1 MIRLCGITVLSVML
15 VGNISAQPR
24 LQTSA
29 SDSAAVTAVQSA
41 LKSRVEAWNRG
52 DLEGMMAGYWHSKQ
66 LTFISNSEETRGWE
80 RVLNRFREM
89 YQYGGNQ
96 MGKLGISYVE
106 PVHLLDPDTAYA
118 DGKWQRTMSDGK
130 ALHGTFTLIFRKFP
144 EGWLIVHEQMC
155 IE

>member
-1 MIRLCGITVLSVML
+1 VIRLCGVAVLSVIF
-15 VGNISAQPR
+15 VGTLSAQTQ

-29 SDSAAVTAVQSA
+29 SDSAAVTAVQAA
-41 LKSRVEAWNRG
+41 LKSRVEVWNRG
-52 DLEGMMAGYWHSKQ
+52 DLEGVMAGYWHSKQ

-80 RVLNRFREM
+80 RVVNRFREI

-106 PVHLLDPDTAYA
+106 PIHLLGQDTAYA
-118 DGKWQRTMSDGK
+118 DGKWQRTMPDGK
-130 ALHGTFTLIFRKFP
+130 TLHGTFTLIFRKFS

-155 IE
+155 TE